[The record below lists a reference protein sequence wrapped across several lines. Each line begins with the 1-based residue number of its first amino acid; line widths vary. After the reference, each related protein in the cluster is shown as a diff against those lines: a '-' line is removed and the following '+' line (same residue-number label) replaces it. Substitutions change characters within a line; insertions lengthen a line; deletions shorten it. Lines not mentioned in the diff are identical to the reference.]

1 MKLQLWA
8 ADVFRFAVT
17 GTEPHRFLNRAAAA
31 GVHLRRVR
39 WQKDGCTATAGGA
52 DRRRLEQLA
61 REGGWTLTVTAR
73 RGPGRRAEALLRTRL
88 GLAVG
93 AVLFFALLQLLGGF
107 VWCIDFGAMDA
118 DLQPAM
124 RALLADCHIQE
135 GTRLTPPLLQAAQAQ
150 ALRQSEVFGWISL
163 NFTGGCLLIESTPA
177 QSRTVQQTPPPQGL
191 CAKADGKIL
200 AVETQSGFALVKVG
214 DTVIRG
220 QPLASAERLDRK
232 GRAVVQGAAGRIT
245 ARVEKQYTAD
255 QPLTAEAALYTG
267 RSAEEVTLYLP
278 GCTRTAAP
286 AVPLEGERQ
295 TAWEPLRLGR
305 LALPGCL
312 RHVTTWEKTTG
323 TLTYSEPT
331 AAALALRRCREQLL
345 QEFPDAEIEAE
356 QREISASDG
365 VARAAVAY
373 IFTADIAEPQ

>member
-1 MKLQLWA
+1 M
-8 ADVFRFAVT
+8 
-17 GTEPHRFLNRAAAA
+17 
-31 GVHLRRVR
+31 
-39 WQKDGCTATAGGA
+39 
-52 DRRRLEQLA
+52 
-61 REGGWTLTVTAR
+61 
-73 RGPGRRAEALLRTRL
+73 
-88 GLAVG
+88 
-93 AVLFFALLQLLGGF
+93 
-107 VWCIDFGAMDA
+107 
-118 DLQPAM
+118 
-124 RALLADCHIQE
+124 
-135 GTRLTPPLLQAAQAQ
+135 
-150 ALRQSEVFGWISL
+150 
-163 NFTGGCLLIESTPA
+163 
-177 QSRTVQQTPPPQGL
+177 
-191 CAKADGKIL
+191 
-200 AVETQSGFALVKVG
+200 KVG

-267 RSAEEVTLYLP
+267 RSAEETTLYLP

-312 RHVTTWEKTTG
+312 RRVTTWEKTTG

-365 VARAAVAY
+365 VVRAAVAY